1 MDSHPTGRRAVIRAT
16 VAGWLA
22 LASAWPARG
31 QAQAPRALRIGVL
44 AAGAR
49 PTGGDRLRAALAEYG
64 YVEGRNLAFEQR
76 FAEGNAERLPGLAA
90 ELVQSKVD
98 IILSFTTAATRAAQ
112 QATTTIPIIMAGV
125 GGDPVA
131 SGLVQSLAKPG
142 GNITGFTGMTAEQG
156 VKRLELLKELLP
168 GLKKAALLG
177 DAQMTEA
184 TRNAVRVAAA
194 AMQVELLMVNIGTET
209 NLAATFADMRSKGI
223 QALTQT
229 SSPTVVDRAVLIA
242 RLALQH
248 RMAWAG
254 IRGDAERGALLAS
267 SADTSHVA
275 PRAAYLIDRIAR
287 GAKPGDLPIE
297 RPTRFTLTV
306 NLTTARALGIKLPPT
321 FMTRVDSTVE

>member
-1 MDSHPTGRRAVIRAT
+1 MDTHPTGRRTVIRAT

-31 QAQAPRALRIGVL
+31 QGPAPRALRIGVL
-44 AAGAR
+44 SVGAR
-49 PTGGDRLRAALAEYG
+49 PARDNRFRVALAEYG
-64 YVEGRNLAFEQR
+64 YVDGRNLAFEQR
-76 FAEGNAERLPGLAA
+76 FADGNAERLPGLAA

-98 IILSFTTAATRAAQ
+98 FILTFTTAGTRAAQ
-112 QATTTIPIIMAGV
+112 RATTTIPIIMSGV

-131 SGLVQSLAKPG
+131 SGLVASLAKPG
-142 GNITGFTGMTAEQG
+142 GNITGFIGMTAEQG

-184 TRNAVRVAAA
+184 TRNAMRAAA
-194 AMQVELLMVNIGTET
+194 AALQVELVMVNFRKET
-209 NLAATFADMRSKGI
+209 DIAAAFADMRSKGI
-223 QALTQT
+223 QAVTQT
-229 SSPTVVDRAVLIA
+229 SSPAVVDHAALIA
-242 RLALQH
+242 GLALQQ

-254 IRGDAERGALLAS
+254 VRGDAERGALLAS
-267 SADTSHVA
+267 SADMSHVI

-306 NLTTARALGIKLPPT
+306 NLTTARALGIKLSPA
-321 FMTRVDSTVE
+321 FMTRVDNTVE